1 MTANL
6 RIGNGKMNNNKRLVV
21 LAMVLFAF
29 FSIAGLYFN
38 YLLSWRIEQ
47 QAVGINLAGRQRM
60 LSQRMVKVLLQI
72 DNARRSGDPS
82 TKVYLEELKLTFDL
96 FDNTLCGFDTGHE
109 TRGGAGEKLF
119 LPPVTEIQARQ
130 SVSEAVAIWKDYRK
144 KVLGLL
150 ESGEKLDETILQSA
164 LVEAQARNLK
174 LLALMNTLTTTL
186 EIQTQHEAEL
196 IRIYQ
201 AGALLLAMA
210 CFVWLFVLF
219 RQRDID
225 ALNAKEIAEEATRK
239 LVSDSEHK
247 SFLVELAAE
256 LHQAATI
263 SDFAKRFMNSVTPLI
278 SADYGAFYLFDEK
291 SQRLIPIGGHAVLAS
306 ELETVGIGYGLVGQ
320 CAKDMTPILIDD
332 STDTP
337 IRIVCGAGGKKPKS
351 IMMLPVTH
359 TDRLLGVIVLAALQ
373 PMVTEKRALLDALM
387 PMVAMNIELFSN
399 NRREI

>member
-1 MTANL
+1 
-6 RIGNGKMNNNKRLVV
+6 MNNNKRLVV

-72 DNARRSGDPS
+72 DNARRSGEPS

-96 FDNTLCGFDTGHE
+96 FDNTLRGFDAGHE
-109 TRGGAGEKLF
+109 TLGGAGEKLF
-119 LPPVTEIQARQ
+119 LPPVTEIKARQ
-130 SVSEAVAIWKDYRK
+130 AVSEAMALWKDYRS
-144 KVLGLL
+144 KVVALL
-150 ESGEKLDETILQSA
+150 ESGEKLEEASLQPA
-164 LVEAQARNLK
+164 LAEAQARNLK

-186 EIQTQHEAEL
+186 EIQTRHEAAR

-219 RQRDID
+219 RRRDMD
-225 ALNAKEIAEEATRK
+225 ALNAKGTAEEATRK
-239 LVSDSEHK
+239 LLSDSENK

-256 LHQAATI
+256 FHLAT
-263 SDFAKRFMNSVTPLI
+263 SLPDFAKKFMNSVTPRV

-291 SQRLIPIGGHAVLAS
+291 SQRLIPIGGHAVLVS

-320 CAKDMTPILIDD
+320 CAKEKAPILITD
-332 STDTP
+332 SMDTP
-337 IRIVCGAGGKKPKS
+337 IRIICGAGGKKPKS
-351 IMMLPVTH
+351 IMMLPVTQ
-359 TDRLLGVIVLAALQ
+359 TDRLLGVIVMAALQ
-373 PMVTEKRALLDALM
+373 PMDTEKRALLDALM